1 MIRFALLLLAS
12 LSLAACSGT
21 EYIPHSHLKAR
32 TFNMNIKAL
41 QEPVSV
47 RLRSDSLR
55 RYVDYFSIL
64 GDSAMWID
72 EKTRQAVAV
81 PLTDLQHF
89 TVTDP
94 LRGFWQGSLIGG
106 GICLVGSSLLYA
118 LNQDNINPGV
128 IPGLTL
134 FGLYF
139 GSITG
144 GLIGVNVHFYIG
156 TPPVR

>member
-1 MIRFALLLLAS
+1 MIRFALLLTATLL
-12 LSLAACSGT
+12 LSACSGT
-21 EYIPHSHLKAR
+21 EYIPHSHLNAR
-32 TFNMNIKAL
+32 TFNLNIKAL

-47 RLRSDSLR
+47 RLRTDSSR

-72 EKTRQAVAV
+72 EETTQAVAV

-106 GICLVGSSLLYA
+106 GVCLVGSLLLYA
-118 LNQDNINPGV
+118 VEPDSVSPAV
-128 IPGLTL
+128 IPGLTV
-134 FGLYF
+134 FGLYL
-139 GSITG
+139 GSLTG

>member
-1 MIRFALLLLAS
+1 
-12 LSLAACSGT
+12 
-21 EYIPHSHLKAR
+21 
-32 TFNMNIKAL
+32 MNIKAL

-47 RLRSDSLR
+47 RLRTDSLR

-72 EKTRQAVAV
+72 EETSQAVAV
-81 PLTDLQHF
+81 PLADLQHF

-106 GICLVGSSLLYA
+106 GIGLVGSLLLYA
-118 LNQDNINPGV
+118 TDTDTINPAI
-128 IPGLTL
+128 IPGFTV
-134 FGLYF
+134 FGVYL

-156 TPPVR
+156 MPPTR